1 VAAPSPD
8 PPVDE
13 APPSRPRGVA
23 AVSGFFLASAFLGLA
38 ACLSLAFPG
47 GPLQPMWRL
56 NPGAQAAFGTM
67 GASAV
72 WLLAAVSLACT
83 LSAVGLWRGARWGWR
98 LALCVL
104 GANLVGTLASATLG
118 QQPRAALGLPLAG
131 AVVGYLCTQR
141 VRRFFAVRRR
151 P

>member
-1 VAAPSPD
+1 MLGVPPYAA
-8 PPVDE
+8 DE
-13 APPSRPRGVA
+13 ARPPRPRGVA
-23 AVSGFFLASAFLGLA
+23 AVSGFFLASAWLGLA
-38 ACLSLAFPG
+38 ACLSVAFPG

-56 NPGAQAAFGTM
+56 HPGALAAFGSM

-104 GANLVGTLASATLG
+104 GANLVGTAASATLG
-118 QQPRAALGLPLAG
+118 QNPRAALGLPLAG

-141 VRRFFAVRRR
+141 VRRFVAARRR
-151 P
+151 L